1 MTSLPRTRQPRC
13 FLIYALAPK
22 KLSASQANQQFNE
35 FVADKSLP
43 LSLFH
48 DHFIGQVG
56 GVALAYI
63 SNEAERDALLEN
75 SLLPGWEVKYH
86 PLIFSRSP
94 AALDEQIA
102 FTLKAYRGE
111 NWEKLQKEARPIYG
125 DPRQEAE
132 TAEEI

>member
-1 MTSLPRTRQPRC
+1 MTSTPRTRQARC
-13 FLIYALAPK
+13 FLIYALAPE
-22 KLSASQANQQFNE
+22 KLSASHANQIFNE
-35 FVADKSLP
+35 FVADNSLP

-56 GVALAYI
+56 GVALFYI
-63 SNEAERDALLEN
+63 SSGADRDALMEN
-75 SLLPGWEVKYH
+75 NLLPDWDVKYH
-86 PLIFSRSP
+86 PLIFSRNP
-94 AALDEQIA
+94 AAFDEQIA

-125 DPRQEAE
+125 DPRQEAD